1 MWMPLP
7 LVVVI
12 ALGGYAVVWIRDL
25 FGANPVAV
33 VGDEKGDGTAPFSPK
48 HITYE
53 ITGHPAAAPT
63 LIIQAVLI
71 SVGRRSLD
79 SLPCTPRPRLRRRQS
94 CSRRR

>member
-1 MWMPLP
+1 MPLP

-48 HITYE
+48 HITY
-53 ITGHPAAAPT
+53 
-63 LIIQAVLI
+63 
-71 SVGRRSLD
+71 
-79 SLPCTPRPRLRRRQS
+79 
-94 CSRRR
+94 